1 MEMSFES
8 IMAVGTG
15 MVSRENVEEQDNTTV
30 NYDGYADGTEAD
42 LARTEE
48 ALHFAD
54 TYFKLQDMHSSE
66 KLRMI
71 KKINTAYNGKTIG
84 NTNVANSVES
94 FCNNAMSTEGVREV
108 AAKVKA
114 KFIEIFKK
122 IAEFF
127 KNLIIKVVAAKYRGK
142 TAEMIKQLLK
152 YDHDQMNALITVIN
166 STSDEKITPEYKE
179 ELAIC
184 QKYIEVDRKFLLE
197 LLKFFSLAAKLARKT
212 GTNKKAGIDDVVNTD
227 EIEQMK
233 LGTDLNGN
241 QINIGKSLA
250 NMKNAA
256 NLLNSFKRKDIIKQM
271 IDDLKSGA
279 KNIAAIKQ
287 LWEST
292 RKVVDETYANIQKAN
307 EEISA
312 KLKEAKDKKGAEAPA
327 SAAAE
332 EPKA

>member
-1 MEMSFES
+1 MEMSLES

-15 MVSRENVEEQDNTTV
+15 MVSRENVEEQDNTIV

-94 FCNNAMSTEGVREV
+94 FCNNAMSTEGIKEV

-142 TAEMIKQLLK
+142 TAESIKQLLK
-152 YDHDQMNALITVIN
+152 TDHEHMNALITVIN

-184 QKYIEVDRKFLLE
+184 QKYIELDRKFLLE

-241 QINIGKSLA
+241 QIDMGSTLA
-250 NMKNAA
+250 RMKDAA
-256 NLLNSFKRKDIIKQM
+256 NVLNSVKRKDLRKKI
-271 IDDLKSGA
+271 IDDLKAGA
-279 KNIAAIKQ
+279 KDIAATKQ

-292 RKVVDETYANIQKAN
+292 RKVADETYANIQKAN

-312 KLKEAKDKKGAEAPA
+312 KLKETKDNKGAAPA

>member
-15 MVSRENVEEQDNTTV
+15 MVSRESEESAV
-30 NYDGYADGTEAD
+30 NDISYDGYTDGLDMDIT
-42 LARTEE
+42 RTSEQ
-48 ALHFAD
+48 LHFMD
-54 TYFKLQDMHSSE
+54 TYDKLQSLHSAE

-94 FCNNAMSTEGVREV
+94 FCNNAMSTEGIKEV

-127 KNLIIKVVAAKYRGK
+127 KNLIIKVAAAKYRGK

-152 YDHDQMNALITVIN
+152 TDHDQMNALITVIN

-184 QKYIEVDRKFLLE
+184 QKYIELDRKFSLE

-241 QINIGKSLA
+241 QINMSSALA
-250 NMKNAA
+250 RMKNVV
-256 NLLNSFKRKDIIKQM
+256 NVLNYVERKDIRKKL
-271 IDDLKSGA
+271 IDDLKAGA
-279 KNIAAIKQ
+279 KNIAASKQ

-292 RKVVDETYANIQKAN
+292 RKIADETYANIQKAN

-312 KLKEAKDKKGAEAPA
+312 KLKEAKDKKGAEAPT

>member
-71 KKINTAYNGKTIG
+71 KKIQTSYKNIG
-84 NTNVANSVES
+84 NINVANSVES
-94 FCNNAMSTEGVREV
+94 FCNNAMSTEGVKEV

-142 TAEMIKQLLK
+142 TAETIKQLLK
-152 YDHDQMNALITVIN
+152 YDHDQMNTLITVIN

-233 LGTDLNGN
+233 LGTDLDGN
-241 QINIGKSLA
+241 QINIGRSLA
-250 NMKNAA
+250 NMKNTA
-256 NLLNSFKRKDIIKQM
+256 NLLNSVKRKDIIKQM

-279 KNIAAIKQ
+279 KNIAASKQ

-292 RKVVDETYANIQKAN
+292 RKVADETYANIQKAN

-327 SAAAE
+327 SDAAE
-332 EPKA
+332 GPKG